1 MATNDSRIGSSAQP
15 PSNSGGGGDAQILV
29 RISPVI
35 EREFKRRDVFPELRI
50 ERAKNII
57 NGATGVHQVTITR
70 AREIL
75 ADARSQRGNLDL
87 PRGIPRAYGA
97 LASNVEDCIKHE
109 ERRGL
114 FDDPGREVAR
124 QRMAE
129 SPARLEVGD
138 HVLCFYDDSEY
149 GRKCVVVEGYGLYS
163 IRRADGAFITRDG
176 ERIDYAYGYVIE
188 VQGEQS
194 FASPHRLTREDC
206 KPSHLRLVSRAMTAP
221 R

>member
-57 NGATGVHQVTITR
+57 NGATGVHHVSIAR
-70 AREIL
+70 AREVL
-75 ADARSQRGNLDL
+75 ADAVAQRDNRDL
-87 PRGIPRAYGA
+87 PRGIPMAYSS
-97 LASNVEDCIKHE
+97 LASNLQESIKHE

-114 FDDPGREVAR
+114 FDDPGMEVAR

-129 SPARLEVGD
+129 SPARLEVGER
-138 HVLCFYDDSEY
+138 VLCFTDWSEY
-149 GRKCVVVEGYGLYS
+149 GSEAEVVQGYGLYGVVS
-163 IRRADGAFITRDG
+163 KQGAFVRDDG
-176 ERIDYAYGYVIE
+176 KRIDYQYGYVISKG
-188 VQGEQS
+188 GER
-194 FASPHRLTREDC
+194 FFIEPHKLTREDC
-206 KPSHLRLVSRAMTAP
+206 KPSHLRLVTSGPAR
-221 R
+221 